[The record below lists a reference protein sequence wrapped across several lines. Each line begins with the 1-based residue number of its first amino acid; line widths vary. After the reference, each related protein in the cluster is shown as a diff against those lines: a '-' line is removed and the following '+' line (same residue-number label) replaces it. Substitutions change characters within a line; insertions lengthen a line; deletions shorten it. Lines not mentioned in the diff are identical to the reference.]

1 MKTKTIGS
9 TMSKLVERIPKPPAT
24 AATPPVSAPR
34 DIAFSI
40 ADTRGNTAYAINSAS
55 VIRIESG
62 KAMSSRL
69 IEGIA
74 GSENEL

>member
-1 MKTKTIGS
+1 MTKTIGS
-9 TMSKLVERIPKPPAT
+9 TIRRLVERTPPET
-24 AATPPVSAPR
+24 AATPAESGPR

-40 ADTRGNTAYAINSAS
+40 ADTRGNIAYAINSAS

-69 IEGIA
+69 VKGIA
-74 GSENEL
+74 GPENEL